1 MADNRDEI
9 YSKSLRAGRRTYF
22 FDVRSTRAD
31 DFYLTIT
38 ESKRDFNE
46 DGSPFYKKHKI
57 YLYKE
62 DFQNFKDHLNELTDY
77 IIKERGEEIISLKD
91 KETPLEEIKT
101 DETEEAE
108 KVEKEEGGK
117 EKKEESPVDEEIP
130 AEEVKEE
137 STTDFTEVKFEDLGN
152 EDE

>member
-1 MADNRDEI
+1 MNDNRDEI

-91 KETPLEEIKT
+91 KKTPLEEVK
-101 DETEEAE
+101 TEE
-108 KVEKEEGGK
+108 VK
-117 EKKEESPVDEEIP
+117 EKSPVDEELTT
-130 AEEVKEE
+130 EEVKEE
-137 STTDFTEVKFEDLGN
+137 TTTDFTEVNFEDLGN
-152 EDE
+152 DEDK

>member
-1 MADNRDEI
+1 MNDNRDEI

-46 DGSPFYKKHKI
+46 DGTPFYKKHKI

-62 DFQNFKDHLNELTDY
+62 DFTNFKDALNEVSNY
-77 IIKERGEEIISLKD
+77 IIKEKGEEIISNTKR
-91 KETPLEEIKT
+91 KTEEIS
-101 DETEEAE
+101 
-108 KVEKEEGGK
+108 EKEEDTETQ
-117 EKKEESPVDEEIP
+117 EKPS
-130 AEEVKEE
+130 
-137 STTDFTEVKFEDLGN
+137 TDFTEVNFDDLGN
-152 EDE
+152 D